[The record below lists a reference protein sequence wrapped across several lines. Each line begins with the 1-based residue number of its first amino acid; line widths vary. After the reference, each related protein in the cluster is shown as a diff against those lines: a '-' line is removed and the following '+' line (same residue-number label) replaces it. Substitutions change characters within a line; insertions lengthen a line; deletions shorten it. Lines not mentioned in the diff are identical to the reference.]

1 MGLITPCSR
10 KNGDLW
16 LILLGQDIAAQKI
29 GCTNVGRYPVRIPAH
44 VLVENGWHSWIWISN
59 IATHKGKPISRPKL
73 REMTGVPESTQR
85 KYEKSIPI
93 EHRPNY
99 IISDQTID
107 HLPIIREYLYSY
119 AFSFWDNDNKRWV
132 VARRGPDSR
141 DSSKFVDCLNRGRSK
156 KINKKLNQNRG
167 LLNVEQAQSD
177 DGLFIRLFNETPK
190 QLRETQRKLINE
202 GVSTEEVSAIFELI
216 HKGKNAYFWREIPE

>member
-1 MGLITPCSR
+1 
-10 KNGDLW
+10 
-16 LILLGQDIAAQKI
+16 
-29 GCTNVGRYPVRIPAH
+29 
-44 VLVENGWHSWIWISN
+44 
-59 IATHKGKPISRPKL
+59 
-73 REMTGVPESTQR
+73 
-85 KYEKSIPI
+85 
-93 EHRPNY
+93 
-99 IISDQTID
+99 
-107 HLPIIREYLYSY
+107 
-119 AFSFWDNDNKRWV
+119 
-132 VARRGPDSR
+132 
-141 DSSKFVDCLNRGRSK
+141 LNRGRSK